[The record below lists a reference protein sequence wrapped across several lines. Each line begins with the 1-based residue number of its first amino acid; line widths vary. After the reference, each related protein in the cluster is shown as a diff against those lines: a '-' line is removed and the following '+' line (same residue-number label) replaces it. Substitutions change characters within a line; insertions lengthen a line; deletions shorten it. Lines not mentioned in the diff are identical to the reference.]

1 MRGTQIVTRN
11 DMMSFQLPQATESYT
26 VISNRQLIEDTLEAF
41 DKEGFR
47 LVRETYRTQ
56 GKNSKFVGTFQ
67 LRNDDKD
74 FDYSFS
80 FKNSYDKS
88 MSAGI
93 SFGLTTCV
101 CTNGALWGEE
111 VLIRKHTGAA
121 DTQIRQRIL
130 DKVKVLG
137 DIFEPMSKQM
147 NRMKEIELTKKT
159 MAELIGN
166 LYINEEL
173 IRANQLSIIKKE
185 ILHPTFDY
193 GVDENSLFALYSHIT
208 HSFKNAHPTEYIS
221 QHVDLHNYLTQDNLI
236 LS

>member
-1 MRGTQIVTRN
+1 MKGTKIVTRN
-11 DMMSFQLPQATESYT
+11 DMMAFQLPEQTQSYT
-26 VISNRQLIEDTLEAF
+26 VVSNKQLIEDTLEAF

-67 LRNDDKD
+67 LRNDDND

-88 MSAGI
+88 MSAGVATGI
-93 SFGLTTCV
+93 CTLV
-101 CTNGALWGEE
+101 CLNGNMWGEE
-111 VLIRKHTGAA
+111 TLYRKHTGAA
-121 DTQIRQRIL
+121 DKEISKRIH
-130 DKVKVLG
+130 DKVKLLG
-137 DIFEPMSKQM
+137 DSFEPRIKQL
-147 NRMKEIELTKKT
+147 NRMKEIEMTKKT

-185 ILHPTFDY
+185 ILKPTFDY